1 MKPQHNL
8 VILIA
13 PPSYHFNEDRF
24 FSLDGSLNRDGTLVA
39 NHQMRETLRKA
50 GYPVHTADQYE
61 TISQKFP
68 NVQFHFWSFGAS
80 SKTALA
86 FKGRNVRKIGAGLFE
101 PPLVKPDDYRKIS
114 QLAEAFERVYLHNVS
129 QDGYRLTSQLNSAK
143 LRRLNWTNRP
153 FKHPLEDESQRNRQN
168 RVAMIVGAHFRK
180 ARSNNG
186 YGLRLQA
193 MEECG
198 LDGPLDIF
206 GNGWGR
212 LQLRS
217 PLASAYWALNLRFS
231 GIEVTS
237 PKKKHDVYS
246 RYEFALCFE
255 NMAMLGYITEKIFDA
270 LFSGCIPIY
279 WGAPDITDYIPS
291 DCFVDRRQ
299 FSSSAKAIDYC
310 LALTKSQRA
319 GYRFAIEKFLSSNSF
334 QRFSRGFHGEVEDF
348 YLGEPADAG

>member
-39 NHQMRETLRKA
+39 NHHMRETLRKA

-80 SKTALA
+80 SKSALA

-114 QLAEAFERVYLHNVS
+114 QLSEAFERVYLHNVS
-129 QDGYRLTSQLNSAK
+129 QDGYRLKSQLNSAK
-143 LRRLNWTNRP
+143 LRRLNWTNRHH
-153 FKHPLEDESQRNRQN
+153 KHPLEDESQRNRQN
-168 RVAMIVGAHFRK
+168 RVAMIVGAHFRR

-193 MEECG
+193 MENAALMVRLIFLETDGGAYNCG
-198 LDGPLDIF
+198 VRWHP
-206 GNGWGR
+206 
-212 LQLRS
+212 
-217 PLASAYWALNLRFS
+217 
-231 GIEVTS
+231 
-237 PKKKHDVYS
+237 
-246 RYEFALCFE
+246 
-255 NMAMLGYITEKIFDA
+255 
-270 LFSGCIPIY
+270 PI
-279 WGAPDITDYIPS
+279 G
-291 DCFVDRRQ
+291 
-299 FSSSAKAIDYC
+299 
-310 LALTKSQRA
+310 
-319 GYRFAIEKFLSSNSF
+319 
-334 QRFSRGFHGEVEDF
+334 H
-348 YLGEPADAG
+348 